1 MCKVLA
7 YLIGGPKLKET
18 ITRKDIA
25 QLTGTTVSVVS
36 RALNNS
42 GYVDA
47 EKKKRIL
54 QVAEELG
61 YTRNPVTMTLEQKRT
76 KQILFYCKD
85 LNNSFNIGL
94 YYGMVDA
101 AKRRGYMAL
110 LNANLEFDNIKDA
123 LIDGIVLQNDF
134 FAEKYA
140 ETYGKNYFLPVVAAS
155 YGNARNLKIPI
166 PAIEWDLSEAMEKA
180 ITYLRRRG
188 HRKIAYAAQYSY
200 ECTTDFRGV
209 EWRELMRDILE
220 ERLPDYFLDVT
231 KPPYSNN
238 VLPDKP
244 GFEFNDE
251 ELVKNEETYAD
262 KGKTAARIFLDRQ
275 LDATA
280 VICFND
286 EYALGFMSELQR
298 SGMRIPEDL
307 SIVSFDGI
315 GRRKYTVP
323 ELVSI
328 TPDPNE
334 FGYNL
339 ANLLLDR
346 IERKKI
352 HYYQKQPSRITAGD
366 SVRDIR

>member
-1 MCKVLA
+1 MSEKV
-7 YLIGGPKLKET
+7 
-18 ITRKDIA
+18 TRKDIA
-25 QLTGTTVSVVS
+25 KLTGTTVSVVS

-42 GYVDA
+42 GYVDV
-47 EKKKRIL
+47 EKKKKIL
-54 QVAEELG
+54 HVAEELG

-76 KQILFYCKD
+76 KQILFFCKD

-110 LNANLEFDNIKDA
+110 LNANLEFENIKDA
-123 LIDGIVLQNDF
+123 LIDGIILQNGY

-140 ETYGKNYFLPVVAAS
+140 DAYGKNYFLPVVTAS
-155 YGNARNLKIPI
+155 YGNAKNLKVPI
-166 PAIEWDLSEAMEKA
+166 PAIEWDMAEAMEKA
-180 ITYLRRRG
+180 ITYLRKRG

-200 ECTTDFRGV
+200 ESTSDFRGIA
-209 EWRELMRDILE
+209 WRDMMIDVLE
-220 ERLPDYFLDVT
+220 ERLADYFLDVT
-231 KPPYSNN
+231 KPPYSSNAI
-238 VLPDKP
+238 PDKP
-244 GFEFNDE
+244 GFEFSEE
-251 ELVKNEETYAD
+251 ELVKHEETYAD
-262 KGKTAARIFLDRQ
+262 KGKIAARIFLDRQ

-298 SGMRIPEDL
+298 SGMRIPQDL

-323 ELVSI
+323 EIVSI

-334 FGYNL
+334 FGYSL